1 MEVEK
6 RGVKGG
12 FFQLFDWNGKSR
24 KRLFSGKAEFSESS
38 NQGIENYHDSFIAR
52 HQQGLEQGFP
62 TDPRSQKGY
71 HYASSPNSDSEY
83 RTKPPGVVA
92 RLMGLDSLP
101 SSKINEPCFTP
112 SFTES
117 HSFRDSA
124 AAFQG
129 EQHDI
134 VIFESMRN
142 KLDGF
147 CRNPLDMRAHETRGR
162 QLERFQTEILPPKF
176 AKPISVSH
184 NRLLSPI
191 KSPGFIPPRNAAY
204 IIEAAAKII
213 EQSPRSASKAR
224 FPSLGSSSVPF
235 GVQGMKEKVEAA
247 SRRPSRLVEKGKDQ
261 NFTNPKKPVD
271 TRGKSRSQDSCV
283 PRGSSEES
291 KRSILSQRSKSK
303 EKQGSLAV
311 QAKANIKKRDGSSS
325 LANNRSSEKPKDPPN
340 MQKKSEMKTSS
351 SRRNQEVLRQ
361 NNQKQNR
368 AFSVEDETLGS
379 SKEGKESS
387 LSANSYVNDRAK
399 RTVNKIV
406 VSNVVASRKTNFVVA
421 DPGKEILSSRA
432 KINSSK
438 RKMTANRNMEQ
449 IQVEKPSEANVEFK
463 GDSKW
468 DELERK
474 DNSSDVVSFTFT
486 SPIKKS
492 SGGSNLCSTV
502 LEASSSYSPE
512 CNTYAHKSDFRSST
526 EMPLGFNVGGDAL
539 SVLLEQ
545 KLKEL
550 ASRVEM
556 SQDLSE
562 VGSNSVNSC
571 GNTSTLSLL
580 KPLPLDID
588 TCKSKCE
595 IQFHSDC
602 SSVDQHSE
610 VKKDKKG
617 LLSFVDMVGDNNSNI
632 DSQGPVSFSR
642 PSLSAATSDSSDVDR
657 SSSNEGMISDTAS
670 SLSVSFLHQT
680 ADPTLCG
687 TIESEDCS
695 HWELQYIRDV
705 LNSAELLLEE
715 FALGR
720 AHRIIAPELFN
731 QLENK
736 NRYFYKDTEKDM
748 LERKVLFDYV
758 CECFQTSY
766 SGLLAGSHKLWVK
779 QTTLLQKRQFL
790 ADGFYREISSLA
802 NDEEMMVDELVDRD
816 MSSKEGKW
824 VDFESEGFEE
834 SIEIEERILTCL
846 VDELVDEFL
855 F

>member
-38 NQGIENYHDSFIAR
+38 NQGIENYHGSFIQR
-52 HQQGLEQGFP
+52 HQQGLEKGFP

-71 HYASSPNSDSEY
+71 HYASSANSDSENG
-83 RTKPPGVVA
+83 TKPPGVVA

-112 SFTES
+112 SFIES
-117 HSFRDSA
+117 HSSRDSA

-134 VIFESMRN
+134 VIIESMRN

-147 CRNPLDMRAHETRGR
+147 SRNPLDMRGR
-162 QLERFQTEILPPKF
+162 HLERFQTEVLPPKF
-176 AKPISVSH
+176 AKPISVAH

-191 KSPGFIPPRNAAY
+191 KGPGFIPPRNAAY

-213 EQSPRSASKAR
+213 EQSPRSASKVSR

-235 GVQGMKEKVEAA
+235 GVQDMKVKVEAA
-247 SRRPSRLVEKGKDQ
+247 SRRPSRLVEKSKDQ
-261 NFTNPKKPVD
+261 IFTNPKKPVD

-291 KRSILSQRSKSK
+291 KRSILSQRSKTK
-303 EKQGSLAV
+303 EKQGSFAV
-311 QAKANIKKRDGSSS
+311 QAKTNIKRRDGSSS
-325 LANNRSSEKPKDPPN
+325 LANRSSEKPKDPPN
-340 MQKKSEMKTSS
+340 MQKKSEMKTPS
-351 SRRNQEVLRQ
+351 SRRNQEALRQ

-406 VSNVVASRKTNFVVA
+406 VSNVVSFRKTNFVVA
-421 DPGKEILSSRA
+421 DPGKEILSSSG
-432 KINSSK
+432 KMNSSK
-438 RKMTANRNMEQ
+438 RKMTANRNTEQ

-492 SGGSNLCSTV
+492 GGGSSLCSTG
-502 LEASSSYSPE
+502 LEASSSYSPD
-512 CNTYAHKSDFRSST
+512 CNTFAHKADFRSSA

-550 ASRVEM
+550 ASRVGM

-562 VGSNSVNSC
+562 VGSLSNSVNSC

-580 KPLPLDID
+580 KPLPSDID

-602 SSVDQHSE
+602 SSVDQHGLE
-610 VKKDKKG
+610 VEKEKKG
-617 LLSFVDMVGDNNSNI
+617 LPSFVDIVGDNNSNF

-680 ADPTLCG
+680 AGPTLYG

-705 LNSAELLLEE
+705 LNGAELLLEE

-720 AHRIIAPELFN
+720 AHRIIAPELFD

-758 CECFQTSY
+758 CECFQASY

-779 QTTLLQKRQFL
+779 QTTLVQKRQFL
-790 ADGFYREISSLA
+790 ADGLYREISSLA
-802 NDEEMMVDELVDRD
+802 NDEEMMVDELVNRD

-834 SIEIEERILTCL
+834 SIEIEEKILTCL
-846 VDELVDEFL
+846 VDELVDDFL